1 MANTPLKI
9 SARYSQLIGAIACA
23 GSLAYLQWLSNRDSL
38 SPAETHVLVKYF
50 LLNLAFFLAA
60 FILIGII
67 LSTDANLFLSSM
79 ILVVMGGICS
89 SLLIDIRFILNNWG
103 YREIAGGHRDHIAQ
117 STVFI
122 LIFNCL
128 IVVLVVSFVQA
139 VAFIVRSV
147 GHRIRAKR
155 VTLNSGGI

>member
-1 MANTPLKI
+1 MADTPLKI
-9 SARYSQLIGAIACA
+9 RTRYSQLIGAIACA
-23 GSLAYLQWLSNRDSL
+23 GPLAYLQWLSNRDSL

-50 LLNLAFFLAA
+50 LLDLALFLAA

-67 LSTDANLFLSSM
+67 LSTDANVFLSSL
-79 ILVVMGGICS
+79 ILVVIGGICS

-103 YREIAGGHRDHIAQ
+103 YREIAEGHRDHIAQ

-128 IVVLVVSFVQA
+128 IVVVVMSFVQA
-139 VAFIVRSV
+139 VPFVVRSARN
-147 GHRIRAKR
+147 RIRAKT
-155 VTLNSGGI
+155 VTLNSGI